1 MRHGI
6 ALFKSADELA
16 QLKRLSQQ
24 EKPRFLLF
32 PIQILHLFKECDLTH
47 NLKSGGKKKKK
58 KMFGRSTK
66 KDKKS

>member
-58 KMFGRSTK
+58 MFGRSTK